1 MKNKNSK
8 SGVIATLVIY
18 FVLIAILSVCTFA
31 IPFPKLNNGVIVTS
45 YVCSATMII
54 AEGSLTLFL
63 LFKEEN
69 ADQKILGFPIIFFGY
84 VALILQFLS
93 NIVFYICN
101 AFIELQIWIVILVEA
116 LLYGFFIVQIAKGF
130 FFKNRNVEY
139 HERIANTKFMDEFRA
154 KLKVLVLTNKNEN
167 INKELEDLLDT
178 ANGSDP
184 VTNEKTI
191 DIEKELSENLLE
203 IEKAIKFGSDGES
216 RILIE
221 KIKNTLLERN
231 ALCKIGK

>member
-8 SGVIATLVIY
+8 SGVIATLVVY
-18 FVLIAILSVCTFA
+18 FVLIVILSICTFA

-45 YVCSATMII
+45 YVCSVAMII
-54 AEGSLTLFL
+54 AEGSLTIFV

-69 ADQKILGFPIIFFGY
+69 ANQKILGFPIIFFGY
-84 VALILQFLS
+84 IALILQILS

-101 AFIELQIWIVILVEA
+101 AFIELQIWIVFLIEA
-116 LLYGFFIVQIAKGF
+116 LLYGFSIVQIAKGF

-139 HERIANTKFMDEFRA
+139 HEHIANTKFMDEFRA
-154 KLKVLVLTNKNEN
+154 KLKVLVSTNKNEN

-191 DIEKELSENLLE
+191 DIEQELSANLLE
-203 IEKAIKFGSDGES
+203 IEKAIKCGSDGES

-221 KIKNTLLERN
+221 KIKNTLIKRN